1 MITSQQ
7 PVVLTSSS
15 IESSDEDV
23 VEANVSIID
32 AMHTAL
38 LRTEEM
44 SPVAVRGYYVDFYL
58 TQALEGGFA
67 QYVFTAVD
75 RAETDTLIREGM
87 AGMGAA
93 AHLDLFNR
101 TVAAYENLSEEDEE
115 HYLDGGLNES
125 GETPDGVLRME
136 ELDGE
141 FEELL
146 ERENITSLNAAWLRG
161 QADLLVLD
169 DEEVGAHI
177 ERLVAQI
184 PDLPERQ
191 AQADAEALEN
201 APDFEIIIRELCS
214 IAGYELIKITM
225 GDPNY
230 VHDGEKTLAWHF
242 STDHGDFLMVEED
255 DEAFMINPGTQEIV
269 AAVEFEEADF
279 EETDAEM
286 VGA

>member
-1 MITSQQ
+1 MITTQQ

-15 IESSDEDV
+15 IETTDEEA
-23 VEANVSIID
+23 VEANVSVVD

-44 SPVAVRGYYVDFYL
+44 SPVAVRSYYVDFYL
-58 TQALEGGFA
+58 TQALDGGFA
-67 QYVFTAVD
+67 QYVFMSID

-87 AGMGAA
+87 AGMGAS

-101 TVAAYENLSEEDEE
+101 TVEAFAALSEDETE
-115 HYLDGGLNES
+115 QYLDGGLDDTDEA
-125 GETPDGVLRME
+125 PDGVLLME

-146 ERENITSLNAAWLRG
+146 ESENITALNAAWLRG
-161 QADLLVLD
+161 QADLVVLD
-169 DEEVGAHI
+169 DEEVGPYI
-177 ERLVAQI
+177 QRLAALI

-191 AQADAEALEN
+191 AQADAEALED

-214 IAGYELIKITM
+214 IAGYELVKITM

-230 VHDGEKTLAWHF
+230 MHDGDKTLAWHF

-255 DEAFMINPGTQEIV
+255 DEAFMINPETQEIV
-269 AAVEFEEADF
+269 AAVEFE
-279 EETDAEM
+279 DAEFGM
-286 VGA
+286 VDA

>member
-15 IESSDEDV
+15 IDSSDEDV
-23 VEANVSIID
+23 VEANVSIVD

-44 SPVAVRGYYVDFYL
+44 SPVAVSSYYVDFYL

-75 RAETDTLIREGM
+75 RSETDTLIREGM

-101 TVAAYENLSEEDEE
+101 TVEAFGDLSEEDEE
-115 HYLDGGLNES
+115 HYLDGGLDDSE
-125 GETPDGVLRME
+125 ETPDGVLRME

-146 ERENITSLNAAWLRG
+146 ESENITALNAAWLRG
-161 QADLLVLD
+161 QAELLVLD
-169 DEEVGAHI
+169 DEEVGAYI
-177 ERLVAQI
+177 DRLVSLI
-184 PDLPERQ
+184 PDLPERK
-191 AQADAEALEN
+191 AQAEAEALEE

-214 IAGYELIKITM
+214 IAGYELLKITM

-230 VHDGEKTLAWHF
+230 VHDGERVLAWHF
-242 STDHGDFLMVEED
+242 STDHGDFLMVEEE
-255 DEAFMINPGTQEIV
+255 DEAFMINPETQEIV
-269 AAVEFEEADF
+269 AAVEFEEADS
-279 EETDAEM
+279 EM
-286 VGA
+286 ANA

>member
-15 IESSDEDV
+15 IGSSDEDV
-23 VEANVSIID
+23 VEANVSIVD
-32 AMHTAL
+32 AMRAAL

-75 RAETDTLIREGM
+75 RSETDTLIREGM

-101 TVAAYENLSEEDEE
+101 TVAAYDNLSEEDEG
-115 HYLDGGLNES
+115 HYLDGGLDES

-161 QADLLVLD
+161 RADLLVLD

-191 AQADAEALEN
+191 AQADAEALGD

-214 IAGYELIKITM
+214 IAGYGLIKITR

-255 DEAFMINPGTQEIV
+255 DEAFMINPDTQEIV
-269 AAVEFEEADF
+269 AAAEFEEADS
-279 EETDAEM
+279 EM

>member
-23 VEANVSIID
+23 VEANVSVVD

-38 LRTEEM
+38 LRSGEM
-44 SPVAVRGYYVDFYL
+44 SAVAVRSYYVDFYL
-58 TQALEGGFA
+58 TQVLEGGFA
-67 QYVFTAVD
+67 QYVFTAGD
-75 RAETDTLIREGM
+75 RSETDTLIREGM
-87 AGMGAA
+87 AGMGAN

-101 TVAAYENLSEEDEE
+101 SVSAFDGLSEGDEE
-115 HYLDGGLNES
+115 HYLDGGLDGPED
-125 GETPDGVLRME
+125 TPDAVLRME

-146 ERENITSLNAAWLRG
+146 ERENITALNAAWLRG
-161 QADLLVLD
+161 QPELLVLD
-169 DEEVGAHI
+169 DVELGAYI
-177 ERLVAQI
+177 ERLTAQI
-184 PDLPERQ
+184 PDLPARQ
-191 AQADAEALEN
+191 AQVAAEALED

-214 IAGYELIKITM
+214 VAGYELIRVTM
-225 GDPNY
+225 GDPNF

-255 DEAFMINPGTQEIV
+255 DEAFMINPETREIV
-269 AAVEFEEADF
+269 AAVEFEEAD
-279 EETDAEM
+279 EMIDA
-286 VGA
+286 

>member
-1 MITSQQ
+1 MITTQQ

-15 IESSDEDV
+15 IETTDEEA
-23 VEANVSIID
+23 VEANVSVVD

-44 SPVAVRGYYVDFYL
+44 SPVAVRSYYVDFYL

-67 QYVFTAVD
+67 QYVFMSID

-87 AGMGAA
+87 AGMGAS

-101 TVAAYENLSEEDEE
+101 TVEAFAALSEDAAEQ
-115 HYLDGGLNES
+115 YLDGGLDDTD
-125 GETPDGVLRME
+125 GAPDGVLRME

-146 ERENITSLNAAWLRG
+146 ESENITALNAAWLRG
-161 QADLLVLD
+161 QADLVVLD
-169 DEEVGAHI
+169 DEEVGPYI
-177 ERLVAQI
+177 QRLAALI

-191 AQADAEALEN
+191 AQADAEALED

-214 IAGYELIKITM
+214 IAGYELVKITM

-230 VHDGEKTLAWHF
+230 MHDGDKTLAWHF

-255 DEAFMINPGTQEIV
+255 DEAFMINPETQEIV
-269 AAVEFEEADF
+269 AAVEFE
-279 EETDAEM
+279 DAEFGM
-286 VGA
+286 VDA

>member
-1 MITSQQ
+1 MITTQQ

-15 IESSDEDV
+15 IETTDEEA
-23 VEANVSIID
+23 VEANVSVVD

-44 SPVAVRGYYVDFYL
+44 SPVAVRSYYVDFYL

-67 QYVFTAVD
+67 QYVFMSID

-87 AGMGAA
+87 AGMGAS

-101 TVAAYENLSEEDEE
+101 TVEAFAALSEDETE
-115 HYLDGGLNES
+115 QYLDGGLDDTDEA
-125 GETPDGVLRME
+125 PDGVLRME

-146 ERENITSLNAAWLRG
+146 ESENITALNAAWLRG
-161 QADLLVLD
+161 QADLVVLD
-169 DEEVGAHI
+169 DEEVGPYI
-177 ERLVAQI
+177 QRLAALI

-191 AQADAEALEN
+191 AQADAEALED

-214 IAGYELIKITM
+214 IAGYELVKITM

-230 VHDGEKTLAWHF
+230 MHDGDKTLAWHF

-255 DEAFMINPGTQEIV
+255 DEAFMINPETQEIV
-269 AAVEFEEADF
+269 ASVEFE
-279 EETDAEM
+279 DAEFGM
-286 VGA
+286 VDA

>member
-1 MITSQQ
+1 MITSHQ

-23 VEANVSIID
+23 VEANVSVVD

-38 LRTEEM
+38 LRTDEM
-44 SPVAVRGYYVDFYL
+44 SPVAVRSYYVDFYL

-87 AGMGAA
+87 AGMGATT
-93 AHLDLFNR
+93 HLDLFNR
-101 TVAAYENLSEEDEE
+101 SIEAFDDLSEEDEE
-115 HYLDGGLNES
+115 HYLDGGLDDS
-125 GETPDGVLRME
+125 QETPDGVLRME

-146 ERENITSLNAAWLRG
+146 ETENITALNAAWLRG
-161 QADLLVLD
+161 RPELLVLD
-169 DEEVGAHI
+169 DEEIGAYI
-177 ERLVAQI
+177 EGLVAQI

-191 AQADAEALEN
+191 AQADAEALED

-214 IAGYELIKITM
+214 IADYELLKITM

-230 VHDGEKTLAWHF
+230 LHDGEKTLAWHF
-242 STDHGDFLMVEED
+242 STDHGDFLMVEEE
-255 DEAFMINPGTQEIV
+255 DEAFMINPETQEIV
-269 AAVEFEEADF
+269 AAVEFEEAD
-279 EETDAEM
+279 AEM
-286 VGA
+286 AEA

>member
-1 MITSQQ
+1 MITTQQ

-15 IESSDEDV
+15 IETTDEEA
-23 VEANVSIID
+23 VEANVSVVD

-44 SPVAVRGYYVDFYL
+44 SPVAVRSYYVDFYL

-67 QYVFTAVD
+67 QYVFMSID

-87 AGMGAA
+87 AGMGAS

-101 TVAAYENLSEEDEE
+101 TVEAFAALSEDETE
-115 HYLDGGLNES
+115 QYLDGGLDDTDEA
-125 GETPDGVLRME
+125 PDGVLRME

-146 ERENITSLNAAWLRG
+146 ESENITALNAAWLRG
-161 QADLLVLD
+161 QADLVVLD
-169 DEEVGAHI
+169 DEEVGPYI
-177 ERLVAQI
+177 QRLAALI

-191 AQADAEALEN
+191 AQADAEALED

-214 IAGYELIKITM
+214 IAGYELVKITM

-230 VHDGEKTLAWHF
+230 MHDGDKTLAWHF

-255 DEAFMINPGTQEIV
+255 DEAFMINPETQEIV
-269 AAVEFEEADF
+269 AAVEFE
-279 EETDAEM
+279 DAEFGM
-286 VGA
+286 VDA

>member
-1 MITSQQ
+1 MITTQQ

-15 IESSDEDV
+15 IETTDEEA
-23 VEANVSIID
+23 VEANVSVVD

-44 SPVAVRGYYVDFYL
+44 SPVAVRSYYVDFYL

-67 QYVFTAVD
+67 QYVFMSID

-87 AGMGAA
+87 AGMGAS

-101 TVAAYENLSEEDEE
+101 TVEAFAALSEDETE
-115 HYLDGGLNES
+115 QYLDGGLDDTDEA
-125 GETPDGVLRME
+125 PDGVLRME

-146 ERENITSLNAAWLRG
+146 ESENITAMNAAWLRG
-161 QADLLVLD
+161 QADLVVLD
-169 DEEVGAHI
+169 DEEVGLYI
-177 ERLVAQI
+177 QRLAALI

-191 AQADAEALEN
+191 AQADAEALED

-214 IAGYELIKITM
+214 IAGYELVKITM

-230 VHDGEKTLAWHF
+230 MHDGDKTLAWHF

-255 DEAFMINPGTQEIV
+255 DEAFMINPETQEIV
-269 AAVEFEEADF
+269 AAVEFE
-279 EETDAEM
+279 DAEFGM
-286 VGA
+286 VDA

>member
-23 VEANVSIID
+23 VEANVSIVN

-38 LRTEEM
+38 LRSEEM
-44 SPVAVRGYYVDFYL
+44 SPVAVRSYYVDFYL

-75 RAETDTLIREGM
+75 RAETDALIREGM
-87 AGMGAA
+87 AGMGATT
-93 AHLDLFNR
+93 HLDLFNR
-101 TVAAYENLSEEDEE
+101 SVEAFADLSEEDEE
-115 HYLDGGLNES
+115 HYLDGGLDDS
-125 GETPDGVLRME
+125 GDTPDGVLRME

-146 ERENITSLNAAWLRG
+146 ETENITALNAAWLRG
-161 QADLLVLD
+161 QPELLVLD
-169 DEEVGAHI
+169 DEEIGAYI
-177 ERLVAQI
+177 ERLVARI

-191 AQADAEALEN
+191 AQADAEALED

-214 IAGYELIKITM
+214 IAGYELIRITM

-230 VHDGEKTLAWHF
+230 LHDGGKTLAWYF

-255 DEAFMINPGTQEIV
+255 EEAFMINPATQEIV
-269 AAVEFEEADF
+269 AAVEFEEADA
-279 EETDAEM
+279 ELADA
-286 VGA
+286 

>member
-1 MITSQQ
+1 MITTQQ

-15 IESSDEDV
+15 IETTDEEA
-23 VEANVSIID
+23 VEANVSVVD

-44 SPVAVRGYYVDFYL
+44 SPVAVRSYYVDFYL

-67 QYVFTAVD
+67 QYVFMSID

-87 AGMGAA
+87 AGMGAS

-101 TVAAYENLSEEDEE
+101 TVEAFAALSEDETE
-115 HYLDGGLNES
+115 QYLDGGLDDTE
-125 GETPDGVLRME
+125 EAPDGVLRME

-146 ERENITSLNAAWLRG
+146 ESENITALNAAWLRG
-161 QADLLVLD
+161 QADLVVLD
-169 DEEVGAHI
+169 DEEVGPYI
-177 ERLVAQI
+177 QRLAALI

-191 AQADAEALEN
+191 AQADAEALED

-214 IAGYELIKITM
+214 IAGYELVKITM

-230 VHDGEKTLAWHF
+230 MHDGDKTLAWHF

-255 DEAFMINPGTQEIV
+255 DEAFMINPETQEIV
-269 AAVEFEEADF
+269 AAVEFEEAG
-279 EETDAEM
+279 AEM
-286 VGA
+286 ADA

>member
-15 IESSDEDV
+15 IDSSDEDV
-23 VEANVSIID
+23 VEANVSIVD

-44 SPVAVRGYYVDFYL
+44 SPVAVRSYYVDFYL

-75 RAETDTLIREGM
+75 RSETDTLIREGM

-101 TVAAYENLSEEDEE
+101 AVEAFDDLSEEDEE
-115 HYLDGGLNES
+115 HYLDGGLDDTED
-125 GETPDGVLRME
+125 TPDGVLRME

-146 ERENITSLNAAWLRG
+146 ESENITALNAAWLRG
-161 QADLLVLD
+161 QAELLVLD
-169 DEEVGAHI
+169 DEEVGAYI
-177 ERLVAQI
+177 ERLVSMI
-184 PDLPERQ
+184 TDLPERK
-191 AQADAEALEN
+191 AQAEAEALEE
-201 APDFEIIIRELCS
+201 APDFELIIRELCS
-214 IAGYELIKITM
+214 IAGYELLKITM

-230 VHDGEKTLAWHF
+230 VHDGERVLAWHF
-242 STDHGDFLMVEED
+242 STDHGDFLMVEEE
-255 DEAFMINPGTQEIV
+255 DEAFMINPETREIV
-269 AAVEFEEADF
+269 AAVEFEEAD
-279 EETDAEM
+279 TEM
-286 VGA
+286 ANA

>member
-23 VEANVSIID
+23 VEANVSIVD
-32 AMHTAL
+32 AMHAAL
-38 LRTEEM
+38 LRAEEM

-75 RAETDTLIREGM
+75 RAATDTLIREAM

-101 TVAAYENLSEEDEE
+101 TVAAYDNLSEEDEE
-115 HYLDGGLNES
+115 HYLDGGLDGS
-125 GETPDGVLRME
+125 GERPDGVLRME

-191 AQADAEALEN
+191 AQADAEALED

-214 IAGYELIKITM
+214 IAGYELVKITM

-230 VHDGEKTLAWHF
+230 VHGGEKTLAWHF

-255 DEAFMINPGTQEIV
+255 DEAFMINPDTQEIV
-269 AAVEFEEADF
+269 AAVEFEDADLEEA
-279 EETDAEM
+279 DAEM